1 MAWQKN
7 KILLVSVE
15 EMTLADGTTKKV
27 YHRYVVNKSKAKGKP
42 IKKLELKRYNPI
54 LRKHVIY
61 KETKYK

>member
-7 KILLVSVE
+7 KILLVSIE
-15 EMTLADGTTKKV
+15 DMILQDGTTKKI

-42 IKKLELKRYNPI
+42 IKKLELRRYNPI

>member
-15 EMTLADGTTKKV
+15 EVTQPDGTIKKV

>member
-15 EMTLADGTTKKV
+15 EMTQDDGTTKKV
-27 YHRYVVNKSKAKGKP
+27 YHRYVINKSKAKGKP
-42 IKKLELKRYNPI
+42 IKKLELSKYNPI

>member
-15 EMTLADGTTKKV
+15 EQVQPDGTSKKV

-54 LRKHVIY
+54 LRRHVIY